1 MFDIEYKGANALIFT
16 TKNVKVVFDPR
27 LSLVGKKDLSVE
39 DVVEVLTEDRF
50 ASTVGNPRVQFDG
63 PGEYEVADVGL
74 AGFPAQRHIDAGGNN
89 STIYKLLIGGV
100 RIAVLGNIDPKLSEE
115 QLEQIGVTDIVV
127 LPVGGG
133 GYTLDA
139 TAAAVI
145 VKQIDPRVV
154 IPVHYS
160 DPELAYE
167 VPQDVLDTFLKEVGA
182 SGIDAGTKWKVK
194 SAEALP
200 EQLTVVKI
208 DRS

>member
-1 MFDIEYKGANALIFT
+1 MFDIEYKGANAVIFT

-74 AGFPAQRHIDAGGNN
+74 AGFPAQRHIDAEGNN
-89 STIYKLLIGGV
+89 STIYKLLISGV

-139 TAAAVI
+139 TAAAGI

>member
-1 MFDIEYKGANALIFT
+1 MFDIEYKGANAVIFT
-16 TKNVKVVFDPR
+16 TKNVKVMFDPK

-63 PGEYEVADVGL
+63 PGECEVADVGL
-74 AGFPAQRHIDAGGNN
+74 AGFPAQRHIDAEGSN

-182 SGIDAGTKWKVK
+182 SGIDAGTKWKVM
-194 SAEALP
+194 STEALP

>member
-1 MFDIEYKGANALIFT
+1 MFDIEYKGANAVIFT

-89 STIYKLLIGGV
+89 STIYKLLIGG
-100 RIAVLGNIDPKLSEE
+100 AVLGNIDPKLSEE

>member
-1 MFDIEYKGANALIFT
+1 MFDIEYKGANAVIFT

-50 ASTVGNPRVQFDG
+50 ASIVGNPRVQFDG

-74 AGFPAQRHIDAGGNN
+74 AGFPAQRHIDTEGNN

-100 RIAVLGNIDPKLSEE
+100 RIAVLGNIDPKLNEE

-139 TAAAVI
+139 TA
-145 VKQIDPRVV
+145 RVV

>member
-1 MFDIEYKGANALIFT
+1 MFDPK
-16 TKNVKVVFDPR
+16 

-74 AGFPAQRHIDAGGNN
+74 AGFPAQRHIDAEGSN

-194 SAEALP
+194 STEALP

>member
-1 MFDIEYKGANALIFT
+1 MFDIEYKGANAVIFT

-74 AGFPAQRHIDAGGNN
+74 AGFPAQRHIDAEGNN

-139 TAAAVI
+139 TAAVVI

>member
-1 MFDIEYKGANALIFT
+1 MFDIEYKGANAVIFT

-74 AGFPAQRHIDAGGNN
+74 AGFPAQRHIDAEGNN
-89 STIYKLLIGGV
+89 STIYKLLISGV

-182 SGIDAGTKWKVK
+182 AGIDAGTKWKVK

>member
-1 MFDIEYKGANALIFT
+1 MFDIEYKGANAVVFT
-16 TKNVKVVFDPR
+16 TKNVKVVFDPK

-39 DVVEVLTEDRF
+39 DAVEVLTEDRF
-50 ASTVGNPRVQFDG
+50 ASTVGNPRVKFNG

-74 AGFPAQRHIDAGGNN
+74 AGFPAQRHIDTEGSN
-89 STIYKLLIGGV
+89 STIYKLLIGGT

-160 DPELAYE
+160 DSELAYE

-200 EQLTVVKI
+200 EQLTVVKV

>member
-1 MFDIEYKGANALIFT
+1 MFDIEYKGANAVIFT

-74 AGFPAQRHIDAGGNN
+74 AGFPAQRHIDAEGNN
-89 STIYKLLIGGV
+89 STIYKLLISGV

-139 TAAAVI
+139 TAAVVI

>member
-1 MFDIEYKGANALIFT
+1 MFDIEYKGANAVIFT

-50 ASTVGNPRVQFDG
+50 ASTVGNPRVQFDS

>member
-1 MFDIEYKGANALIFT
+1 MFDIEYKGANAVIFT

-74 AGFPAQRHIDAGGNN
+74 AGFPAQRHIDAEGNN
-89 STIYKLLIGGV
+89 STIYKLLISGM

-160 DPELAYE
+160 DPELEYE